1 MSHTDGGGRS
11 GQSARASGGDMKG
24 ALPERRKGGPPPLAW
39 LIIGLLL
46 VIGAIAFFTTRGS
59 REPVRPGPSMP
70 MTDTGGAEAPV
81 DPAAAPPPAPAAAPI
96 GPQTAPSN
104 QIPP

>member
-11 GQSARASGGDMKG
+11 TRSARDSGGDMKG
-24 ALPERRKGGPPPLAW
+24 ALPKPRKGGPPPLAW

-46 VIGAIAFFTTRGS
+46 VMGLIAFFTARGS

-70 MTDTGGAEAPV
+70 TADAGADGALV
-81 DPAAAPPPAPAAAPI
+81 DPATVPPPAPAAAPI